1 MGEFAAKFR
10 PEVDLDEFERR
21 LRAAAPAPQPRAE
34 GSDPLAELARLVGGD
49 SSRKEDPFE
58 ALFRAQ
64 TAISDLR
71 GAQRAQEPPLT
82 PPPAQPGAANFDH
95 YSLREPYFEQGQAQE
110 PHPHGHEAQAY
121 PAQDYAAQAYA
132 AQHDQAEAYH
142 AEDQAYGQQAYRE
155 SEPAWAP
162 EEQHAQPGWPA
173 AFEEPA
179 AAPAPARRSKV
190 MMGMGA
196 ILALGV
202 VAIAGTLAFRGKSAN
217 HDVVTIQAD
226 SDPAKVK
233 PTASDNAENP
243 AGQSLFDRKNNGN
256 VSKVVGSAEQPADL
270 GATVKNARVVGAASG
285 VETPAP
291 PAPAGAAPAQPAQE
305 GLFPAP
311 KKVKTVS
318 VRADGSVIAGQDA
331 APPVARTL
339 PTMAAGGAP
348 GGVAPTTSAAT
359 AVAPKTPAAK
369 TAERATSTNEA
380 ALKAPTRPQ
389 AEKPAV
395 KEAAVKETAG
405 EGGGFAVQLA
415 GTPSEAEAK
424 AAVSSYAAKYASALG
439 GHRPSFVQAKVGDKT
454 VYRVRVGHLTEDG
467 AKSMCSAIKAQ
478 GGACFV
484 AKN

>member
-21 LRAAAPAPQPRAE
+21 LRAAAPAPQQRPE

-49 SSRKEDPFE
+49 GKSRKEDPFE

-71 GAQRAQEPPLT
+71 GARRHEEPVAA
-82 PPPAQPGAANFDH
+82 PPQAQPGAANFDH
-95 YSLREPYFEQGQAQE
+95 YNLREPYFEEGQGQQPAAE
-110 PHPHGHEAQAY
+110 AAGHDQA
-121 PAQDYAAQAYA
+121 YAAQAYG
-132 AQHDQAEAYH
+132 HGEAYA
-142 AEDQAYGQQAYRE
+142 AEDQAYAAQAYRE

-162 EEQHAQPGWPA
+162 QEQHPAQAASQASWPA
-173 AFEEPA
+173 AFEESA
-179 AAPAPARRSKV
+179 VAPAPANRSKI

-196 ILALGV
+196 VLALGV
-202 VAIAGTLAFRGKSAN
+202 VAIGGTLALRAKSAS

-233 PTASDNAENP
+233 PTQADNAETP
-243 AGQSLFDRKNNGN
+243 AGQALFDRKSNGN

-285 VETPAP
+285 VETPTP
-291 PAPAGAAPAQPAQE
+291 PAPTGATATQPAQPAPQE

-318 VRADGSVIAGQDA
+318 VRADGSVIAAQEPP
-331 APPVARTL
+331 PPVSRTL

-348 GGVAPTTSAAT
+348 GGAAAPT
-359 AVAPKTPAAK
+359 APAPRTPAAK

-380 ALKAPTRPQ
+380 ALKAAARPQ
-389 AEKPAV
+389 AEKPAANV
-395 KEAAVKETAG
+395 VAAREPAG
-405 EGGGFAVQLA
+405 ETGGFAVQLA

-424 AAVSSYAAKYASALG
+424 AAVNAYAAKYASALN
-439 GHRPSFVQAKVGDKT
+439 GHHPSFVQAKVGDKT

-467 AKSMCSAIKAQ
+467 AKSMCAAIKAQ